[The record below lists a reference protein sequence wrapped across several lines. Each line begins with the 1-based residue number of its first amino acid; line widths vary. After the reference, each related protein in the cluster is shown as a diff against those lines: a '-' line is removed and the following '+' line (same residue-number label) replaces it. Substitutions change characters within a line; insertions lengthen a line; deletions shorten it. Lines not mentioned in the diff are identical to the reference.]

1 MIILQLGNKQIRK
14 RIFEVLYQY
23 HHKALHMGCKD
34 ADKATKTLFKTIA
47 QAQRQLINKT
57 RRLRPFPETE
67 DGIREQKQWLA
78 LNEWAEGEYAKYS
91 SILGPLHMQLVKE
104 REQAQAV
111 KLAKARED
119 ALTIGNSSL
128 FSPNK
133 VIERAKTSIKS
144 KAKAEGNWE
153 VARVNTL
160 ENGKSRYK
168 NLEIIEDYNGLA
180 AGEVEKACKIRG
192 LEVIRNK
199 NGVMLRK
206 RTIDLIK
213 AYDYRALP
221 VKVRRKTA

>member
-1 MIILQLGNKQIRK
+1 MMVLQLGNKQIRK
-14 RIFEVLYQY
+14 RIFTVLYQY
-23 HHKALHMGCKD
+23 HHKVLHMGCKD
-34 ADKATKTLFKTIA
+34 ADKATKALFKVIA
-47 QAQRQLINKT
+47 QAQRQLVNRS
-57 RRLRPFPETE
+57 RRLRPFPETI
-67 DGIREQKQWLA
+67 DGIREQKQWIA

-91 SILGPLHMQLVKE
+91 SILAPLHMQLVKE

-133 VIERAKTSIKS
+133 VIARAKTSIKA

-153 VARVNTL
+153 VARVNTQ
-160 ENGKSRYK
+160 ENGKSRFK
-168 NLEIIEDYNGLA
+168 SLEKIEHLQGLT
-180 AGEVEKACKIRG
+180 AGEIEKACKIRG
-192 LEVIRNK
+192 LDPCRNK
-199 NGVMLRK
+199 HGVLLRK

-221 VKVRRKTA
+221 VKVRRKSA